1 MNNIRTGFS
10 VLATLVVISANAQQN
25 NCTTLIQYGL
35 RDEIQ
40 SMAQSNSYQQ
50 SVNQLCRDFSTYQSD
65 KKSGNVKATY
75 GAFDGSAGF
84 SAERYEALSDALCT
98 NNTNIANLTSATQ
111 LTNKILNPAALEALK
126 QCEQLNAFGLKVTTE
141 TAPNDERI
149 AISFLLSVVPG
160 TTGKIVVEA
169 PVTESDV
176 TCTGPIPPITDKLL
190 PPNQSVTYVCSRKAE
205 SKPFEYR
212 GQRLYAKASM
222 ITIPTSS
229 GAIIR
234 NIPTIYADRLPPS
247 ELENKL
253 KALTLA
259 ASPVGTVISSYLTF
273 DEMKKIDPEFQ
284 NYWQPADGRI
294 VNRSTAYFKAKTD
307 QSLNPV
313 KLPDLRGVFI
323 RGLNTFDTAAG
334 LPPAPTS
341 QLDPE
346 TRSLGHFQADD
357 FKSHTHP
364 ITNNSPAFAYQVS
377 GMGIQS
383 NRGQEV
389 RFTPPAISIGAAG
402 GAETR
407 PKNIAVNYFIRV
419 N

>member
-1 MNNIRTGFS
+1 
-10 VLATLVVISANAQQN
+10 
-25 NCTTLIQYGL
+25 
-35 RDEIQ
+35 
-40 SMAQSNSYQQ
+40 
-50 SVNQLCRDFSTYQSD
+50 
-65 KKSGNVKATY
+65 
-75 GAFDGSAGF
+75 
-84 SAERYEALSDALCT
+84 
-98 NNTNIANLTSATQ
+98 
-111 LTNKILNPAALEALK
+111 LNPAALEALK
-126 QCEQLNAFGLKVTTE
+126 QCEQLNMFGLKVTTE

-160 TTGKIVVEA
+160 TTGRIVVEA
-169 PVTESDV
+169 PQTEADV
-176 TCTGPIPPITDKLL
+176 TCTGPIPSISEKLL
-190 PPNQSVTYVCSRKAE
+190 PPNQNVTYVCSRKVE
-205 SKPFEYR
+205 TRPFEYR

-229 GAIIR
+229 GAISR
-234 NIPTIYADRLPPS
+234 NMPTIYADRLPPS

-259 ASPVGTVISSYLTF
+259 ATPVGTVISSFLTF
-273 DEMKKIDPEFQ
+273 DEMKKIDPDFQ
-284 NYWQPADGRI
+284 NYWQPADGRL
-294 VNRSTAYFKAKTD
+294 VNRATAYFKAKTD

-313 KLPDLRGVFI
+313 KLPDLRGVFL
-323 RGLNTFDTAAG
+323 RGLNAFDSAVGIPPATAA
-334 LPPAPTS
+334 

-364 ITNNSPAFAYQVS
+364 ITNNSPAFAYRVS

-389 RFTPPAISIGAAG
+389 QFAPPAISIGAAG
-402 GAETR
+402 GNETR
-407 PKNIAVNYFIRV
+407 PKNVAVYYFIRV